1 MAADTLS
8 RIRSVDRTKSMKVL
22 IADDHPRMRKHLA
35 EMLELLGAVVVQAA
49 DGVEAVDAFRRVVP
63 DWTCL
68 DIEMPRMGGIEAAMA
83 IRRISGQARIAIV
96 SAHDTPVFREA
107 AARVGAHVF
116 VSKSEL
122 HRLVECLRS

>member
-1 MAADTLS
+1 M
-8 RIRSVDRTKSMKVL
+8 DRTEFMKVL
-22 IADDHPRMRKHLA
+22 IADDHPRMREHLA
-35 EMLELLGAVVVQAA
+35 EMMEPLGAVVVQAA
-49 DGVEAVDAFRRVVP
+49 DGVEAVDVFRRVGP

-107 AARVGAHVF
+107 AARIGSHVF
-116 VSKSEL
+116 VPKSEL
-122 HRLVECLRS
+122 HRLVECLRSSEPIE